1 MPAAATTS
9 TRSMAKTDT
18 SSSGY
23 PNRITPNASQSC
35 KPSPKIENTSA
46 NYSTKSSPR
55 REYKKASLDAF
66 FMPLAVGYWLSFLR
80 LRSTANAVKNSR
92 FVLRNSFT
100 PICRQKVV
108 VGVHR
113 VKSPAMD
120 STKTY
125 SHCRAFR
132 DVQLMLPF
140 HDKLLFLF
148 ATSVIQEST
157 NLLRR
162 SLYKLLLFVN
172 DLGDT

>member
-92 FVLRNSFT
+92 FVLRNSFA
-100 PICRQKVV
+100 PIYRQSGAIK
-108 VGVHR
+108 
-113 VKSPAMD
+113 M
-120 STKTY
+120 
-125 SHCRAFR
+125 
-132 DVQLMLPF
+132 
-140 HDKLLFLF
+140 
-148 ATSVIQEST
+148 TS
-157 NLLRR
+157 NLSSKGSSRCASR
-162 SLYKLLLFVN
+162 KKPC
-172 DLGDT
+172 DG